1 MSNIFGIGT
10 ALTPVGGQ
18 QSDSASEIAQRK
30 RQSTSSTARFSAA
43 EETGD
48 QAAAPKAGL
57 LQKTRNAA
65 GFAISQLMRR
75 ATDRGEPASADAN
88 IEIPP
93 HLERRRAWR
102 EAFGLNTWHTQQI
115 AQTEETPISDEAR
128 AEAIQA
134 YRSGG
139 RRGRLDLD
147 LAQQVSMTV

>member
-1 MSNIFGIGT
+1 MTNIFGIGT
-10 ALTPVGGQ
+10 ALSPVGGQ
-18 QSDSASEIAQRK
+18 PDSASEIAQRK
-30 RQSTSSTARFSAA
+30 RQSAASTSRFSTA
-43 EETGD
+43 EEAGEQT
-48 QAAAPKAGL
+48 APKTGL
-57 LQKTRNAA
+57 LQKTRDAA
-65 GFAISQLMRR
+65 GAAISQLLRR
-75 ATDRGEPASADAN
+75 RTDRGEEAAEPG

>member
-1 MSNIFGIGT
+1 MTNIFGIGT
-10 ALTPVGGQ
+10 ALSPVGGQ
-18 QSDSASEIAQRK
+18 PDSASEIAQRK
-30 RQSTSSTARFSAA
+30 RQSAASTARFSTAD
-43 EETGD
+43 ETGD

-57 LQKTRNAA
+57 LQKTRDAA
-65 GFAISQLMRR
+65 GAAISQLLRR
-75 ATDRGEPASADAN
+75 RTDRGEEAAEPG

-115 AQTEETPISDEAR
+115 AQTEETPMSDEAR
-128 AEAIQA
+128 TEAIQA

>member
-1 MSNIFGIGT
+1 MTNIFGIGT

-18 QSDSASEIAQRK
+18 PDSTSEIAQRK
-30 RQSTSSTARFSAA
+30 RQSTTATQRFSTA
-43 EETGD
+43 EEATD
-48 QAAAPKAGL
+48 QAASPKAGL
-57 LQKTRNAA
+57 LQKARDVA
-65 GFAISQLMRR
+65 GGAIGQLMRR
-75 ATDRGEPASADAN
+75 RTDHGEAATAAG

>member
-1 MSNIFGIGT
+1 MSSIFGITT
-10 ALTPVGGQ
+10 ALTPAGGQ
-18 QSDSASEIAQRK
+18 PDSASEIAQRK
-30 RQSTSSTARFSAA
+30 RQAAPTARFNTT
-43 EETGD
+43 EETAD
-48 QAAAPKAGL
+48 QATAPKSGL
-57 LQKTRNAA
+57 LQKTRDAA
-65 GFAISQLMRR
+65 SAAISQLLRR
-75 ATDRGEPASADAN
+75 RTDRGEAPEAN

>member
-10 ALTPVGGQ
+10 GLTPVGGQ
-18 QSDSASEIAQRK
+18 TDSVSERK
-30 RQSTSSTARFSAA
+30 RQQAAASTARFSTTD
-43 EETGD
+43 ETAD
-48 QAAAPKAGL
+48 QPAPKTGL
-57 LQKTRNAA
+57 LQKTRDAA
-65 GFAISQLMRR
+65 GAAISQLLRR
-75 ATDRGEPASADAN
+75 RTDRGEAPEAN

-93 HLERRRAWR
+93 HLERRKAWR

>member
-1 MSNIFGIGT
+1 MTNIFGIGT
-10 ALTPVGGQ
+10 ALSPVGGQ
-18 QSDSASEIAQRK
+18 QPESASEIAQRK
-30 RQSTSSTARFSAA
+30 RQSAASTQRFSTTD
-43 EETGD
+43 ETAD

-57 LQKTRNAA
+57 LQKTRDAA
-65 GFAISQLMRR
+65 GAAISQLLRR
-75 ATDRGEPASADAN
+75 RTDRGEAPEAN

-93 HLERRRAWR
+93 HLERRKAWR

>member
-1 MSNIFGIGT
+1 MTNIFGIGT
-10 ALTPVGGQ
+10 ALSPVGGQ
-18 QSDSASEIAQRK
+18 PDSASEITQRK
-30 RQSTSSTARFSAA
+30 RQSAASTSRFSTA
-43 EETGD
+43 EEAGEQT
-48 QAAAPKAGL
+48 APKTGL
-57 LQKTRNAA
+57 LQKTRDAA
-65 GFAISQLMRR
+65 GAAISQLLRR
-75 ATDRGEPASADAN
+75 RTDRGEEAAEPA

>member
-1 MSNIFGIGT
+1 MSSIFGIGT

-30 RQSTSSTARFSAA
+30 RQTAASQRFSTTDEAG
-43 EETGD
+43 EQT
-48 QAAAPKAGL
+48 APKTGL
-57 LQKTRNAA
+57 LQKTRDAA
-65 GFAISQLMRR
+65 GAAISQLMRR
-75 ATDRGEPASADAN
+75 RTDRGEPAAEAGS

-147 LAQQVSMTV
+147 LAQQVSMNV

>member
-1 MSNIFGIGT
+1 MSSIFGIGT

-18 QSDSASEIAQRK
+18 QSDSASEISQRK
-30 RQSTSSTARFSAA
+30 RQAAATTRFSTAGEAG
-43 EETGD
+43 EQT
-48 QAAAPKAGL
+48 AAPKPGL
-57 LQKTRNAA
+57 LQKTRDAA
-65 GFAISQLMRR
+65 GAAISQLMRR
-75 ATDRGEPASADAN
+75 RTDRDEAPAEAGS

-115 AQTEETPISDEAR
+115 AQTEETPMSDEAR

>member
-1 MSNIFGIGT
+1 MTNIFGIGT
-10 ALTPVGGQ
+10 ALSPVGGQ
-18 QSDSASEIAQRK
+18 PDSASEIAQRK
-30 RQSTSSTARFSAA
+30 RQSAASTSRFSTA
-43 EETGD
+43 EEAGEQT
-48 QAAAPKAGL
+48 APKTGL
-57 LQKTRNAA
+57 LQKTRDAA
-65 GFAISQLMRR
+65 SAAISQLLRR
-75 ATDRGEPASADAN
+75 RTDRGEEAAEPG

>member
-1 MSNIFGIGT
+1 MTNIFGIGT
-10 ALTPVGGQ
+10 ALSPVGGQ
-18 QSDSASEIAQRK
+18 PDSASEIAQRK
-30 RQSTSSTARFSAA
+30 RQSTAATSRFSTAKDAG
-43 EETGD
+43 E
-48 QAAAPKAGL
+48 QAAPKTGL
-57 LQKTRNAA
+57 LQKTRDAA
-65 GFAISQLMRR
+65 GAAISQLLRR
-75 ATDRGEPASADAN
+75 RTDRGEEAAEPG

>member
-1 MSNIFGIGT
+1 MTNIFGIGT
-10 ALTPVGGQ
+10 ALSPVGGQ
-18 QSDSASEIAQRK
+18 PDSASEIAQRK
-30 RQSTSSTARFSAA
+30 RQSAAATSRFSTADEAG
-43 EETGD
+43 E
-48 QAAAPKAGL
+48 QAAPKTGL
-57 LQKTRNAA
+57 LQKTRDAA
-65 GFAISQLMRR
+65 GAAISQLLRR
-75 ATDRGEPASADAN
+75 RTDRGEEAAGPS

>member
-30 RQSTSSTARFSAA
+30 RQSASSTTRFSTTD
-43 EETGD
+43 ETGD
-48 QAAAPKAGL
+48 QPAPKLGL
-57 LQKTRNAA
+57 LQKTRGAA
-65 GFAISQLMRR
+65 GAAISQLMRR
-75 ATDRGEPASADAN
+75 ATDRGEPAAADAT

>member
-1 MSNIFGIGT
+1 MSSIFGIGT
-10 ALTPVGGQ
+10 ALTPLGSQ
-18 QSDSASEIAQRK
+18 PDSASEVAQRK
-30 RQSTSSTARFSAA
+30 RQSATATQRFRTA
-43 EETGD
+43 EEAAD
-48 QAAAPKAGL
+48 QAAPPKSGL
-57 LQKTRNAA
+57 LQKARDVA
-65 GFAISQLMRR
+65 GGAIGQLMRR
-75 ATDRGEPASADAN
+75 RTDHGEAAAAAG

-115 AQTEETPISDEAR
+115 AQTEETPISGEAR

>member
-1 MSNIFGIGT
+1 MTNIFGIGT
-10 ALTPVGGQ
+10 ALSPVGGQ
-18 QSDSASEIAQRK
+18 PDSASEITQRK
-30 RQSTSSTARFSAA
+30 RQSAASTSRFSTA
-43 EETGD
+43 EEAGEQT
-48 QAAAPKAGL
+48 APKTGL
-57 LQKTRNAA
+57 LQKTRDAA
-65 GFAISQLMRR
+65 GAAISQLLRR
-75 ATDRGEPASADAN
+75 RTDRGEEAAEPS

>member
-1 MSNIFGIGT
+1 MTNIFGIGT
-10 ALTPVGGQ
+10 ALTPVGDRP
-18 QSDSASEIAQRK
+18 DSTSEIAQRK
-30 RQSTSSTARFSAA
+30 RPSAAATQRFSTA
-43 EETGD
+43 EEAPD
-48 QAAAPKAGL
+48 QAAAPKTGL
-57 LQKTRNAA
+57 LQKTRDAA
-65 GFAISQLMRR
+65 GAAISQLMRR
-75 ATDRGEPASADAN
+75 RTDRDEAPTEAG

>member
-1 MSNIFGIGT
+1 MTNIFGIGT
-10 ALTPVGGQ
+10 ALSPVGGQ
-18 QSDSASEIAQRK
+18 PDSASEIAQRK
-30 RQSTSSTARFSAA
+30 RQSTASTARFSTA
-43 EETGD
+43 EEAGEQT
-48 QAAAPKAGL
+48 APKTGL
-57 LQKTRNAA
+57 LQKTRDAA
-65 GFAISQLMRR
+65 GAAISQLLRR
-75 ATDRGEPASADAN
+75 RTDRGEEAAEPG

-128 AEAIQA
+128 TEAIQA

>member
-1 MSNIFGIGT
+1 MSSIFGIGT

-18 QSDSASEIAQRK
+18 SESASEIAQRK
-30 RQSTSSTARFSAA
+30 RQTASTARFSAA
-43 EETGD
+43 EEAGD
-48 QAAAPKAGL
+48 QAAAPKSGL
-57 LQKTRNAA
+57 LQKTREAA
-65 GFAISQLMRR
+65 GAAISQLMRR
-75 ATDRGEPASADAN
+75 RTDRGEAPAEAG

-115 AQTEETPISDEAR
+115 AQSEESPISDEAR

>member
-1 MSNIFGIGT
+1 MSSIFGIGT

-30 RQSTSSTARFSAA
+30 RQSASSARFSTTD
-43 EETGD
+43 ETSD
-48 QAAAPKAGL
+48 QAATPKPGL

-65 GFAISQLMRR
+65 GAAISQLMRR
-75 ATDRGEPASADAN
+75 ATDRGEPAAAAGS

-115 AQTEETPISDEAR
+115 AQTEEAPMSDEAR

>member
-1 MSNIFGIGT
+1 MSSIFGIGT

-30 RQSTSSTARFSAA
+30 RQSSAAASSQRFSTTD
-43 EETGD
+43 ETGD
-48 QAAAPKAGL
+48 QTAPKTSL
-57 LQKTRNAA
+57 LQKTRDAA
-65 GFAISQLMRR
+65 GAAISQLMRR
-75 ATDRGEPASADAN
+75 ATDRGELPTEAK

-115 AQTEETPISDEAR
+115 AQTEETPISDEVR

-147 LAQQVSMTV
+147 LAQQVTMTV

>member
-1 MSNIFGIGT
+1 MSSIFGIGT
-10 ALTPVGGQ
+10 VLTPVGGQ
-18 QSDSASEIAQRK
+18 AESASEIAQRK
-30 RQSTSSTARFSAA
+30 RQPGSTARFNPADEA
-43 EETGD
+43 GD

-57 LQKTRNAA
+57 LQKTRDAA
-65 GFAISQLMRR
+65 GAAISQLLRR
-75 ATDRGEPASADAN
+75 RTDRGEAVESGID
-88 IEIPP
+88 IPP

>member
-1 MSNIFGIGT
+1 MTNIFGIGT
-10 ALTPVGGQ
+10 ALSPVGGQ
-18 QSDSASEIAQRK
+18 KPDSASEIAERK
-30 RQSTSSTARFSAA
+30 RQAAASTARFNTTD
-43 EETGD
+43 ETAD
-48 QAAAPKAGL
+48 QAASPKTSL
-57 LQKTRNAA
+57 LQKTRDAA
-65 GFAISQLMRR
+65 GAAISQLMRR
-75 ATDRGEPASADAN
+75 RTDRGEPAVEAGS

-115 AQTEETPISDEAR
+115 AQTEETPVSDEAR

-134 YRSGG
+134 YWSGG

>member
-1 MSNIFGIGT
+1 MSSIFGIGT

-18 QSDSASEIAQRK
+18 QSDSASEISQRK
-30 RQSTSSTARFSAA
+30 RQAAATARFSTAD
-43 EETGD
+43 ETGE

-57 LQKTRNAA
+57 LQKTRDAA
-65 GFAISQLMRR
+65 GAAISQLMRR
-75 ATDRGEPASADAN
+75 RTDRGEAPAEAGS

-115 AQTEETPISDEAR
+115 AQTEETPMSDEAR

>member
-1 MSNIFGIGT
+1 MTNIFGIGT
-10 ALTPVGGQ
+10 ALSPVGGQ
-18 QSDSASEIAQRK
+18 PDSASEIAQRK
-30 RQSTSSTARFSAA
+30 RQSTAATSRFSTAEDAG
-43 EETGD
+43 E
-48 QAAAPKAGL
+48 QAAPKTGL
-57 LQKTRNAA
+57 LQKTRDAA
-65 GFAISQLMRR
+65 GAAISQLLRR
-75 ATDRGEPASADAN
+75 RTDRGEEAAEPG

>member
-1 MSNIFGIGT
+1 MSSIFGIGT

-18 QSDSASEIAQRK
+18 QSDSASEISQRK
-30 RQSTSSTARFSAA
+30 RQSASSARFSTTD
-43 EETGD
+43 ETSD
-48 QAAAPKAGL
+48 QAAAPKPGL

-65 GFAISQLMRR
+65 GAAISQLMRR
-75 ATDRGEPASADAN
+75 TTDRGEPAAAADS

-115 AQTEETPISDEAR
+115 AQTEETPMSDEAR

>member
-1 MSNIFGIGT
+1 MSSIFGIGT

-30 RQSTSSTARFSAA
+30 RQAATTTRFSTADEAG
-43 EETGD
+43 EQT
-48 QAAAPKAGL
+48 AAPKSGL
-57 LQKTRNAA
+57 LQKTRDAA
-65 GFAISQLMRR
+65 GAAISQLMRR
-75 ATDRGEPASADAN
+75 RTDRGEAPAEAGSID
-88 IEIPP
+88 IPP

-115 AQTEETPISDEAR
+115 AQTEETPMSDEAR
-128 AEAIQA
+128 AGAIQA

>member
-30 RQSTSSTARFSAA
+30 RQSASSARFSTTD
-43 EETGD
+43 ETSD
-48 QAAAPKAGL
+48 QAAAPKTGL

-65 GFAISQLMRR
+65 GAAISQLMRR
-75 ATDRGEPASADAN
+75 ATDRGEPAAEAGS